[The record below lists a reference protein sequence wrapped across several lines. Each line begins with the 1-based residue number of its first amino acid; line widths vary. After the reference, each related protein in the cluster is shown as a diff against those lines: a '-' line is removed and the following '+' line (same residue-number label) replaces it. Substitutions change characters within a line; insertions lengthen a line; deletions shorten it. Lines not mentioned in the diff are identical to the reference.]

1 MGGGRASGAGWT
13 PARTGFGTQAGG
25 PQGSQP
31 DQRGGSSPIYCHP
44 VCSNTHQKNIKN
56 SGLCTSAYGA
66 MYHGMAFELERRLQ
80 NYIPEPNSGCWLWAG
95 RLCGGGYGS
104 LKVDGR
110 RCQAHRASWEFHIGP
125 IPAGLLACHK
135 CDNPPCINPSHI
147 FLGTHR
153 DNLRDMVAKGRV
165 CKNNPS
171 HRELHQVCGIKT
183 RSSWAH
189 VA

>member
-1 MGGGRASGAGWT
+1 
-13 PARTGFGTQAGG
+13 
-25 PQGSQP
+25 
-31 DQRGGSSPIYCHP
+31 
-44 VCSNTHQKNIKN
+44 
-56 SGLCTSAYGA
+56 

-171 HRELHQVCGIKT
+171 HRELYYSKVSVDDVRAIRADRRFYREISAEYGISIRQVCGIKT